1 MHSYQPLKADEVKF
15 ILVTLQERI
24 ENCPRGEREPVFIL
38 DCLQEKLDELAQNY
52 ADEEQVF
59 RDPAFGLDG
68 LNRLGVILSS
78 LSLIEEEYLPAVAHQ
93 TEEER
98 KLRLIF
104 LESAKRLGLTWIK
117 DIVVHSSGILAIFP
131 VFFLNVLEIPVIH
144 VQANFLDK
152 CLCLPGAFHEFGHS
166 VFLRFSDFYDSMQWE
181 VDAHFDALRRA
192 IGPVPEDQKEREIEA
207 LNAAQAYWDDGRL
220 AELFCDLLAQYVSG
234 CANMISM
241 IDLSMA
247 EGQPACNTD
256 IEGYPP
262 DAARVKV
269 CEYALTSAQAASD
282 EIKDLLV
289 GWEKYAEVDN
299 ADTFYKAACSEKLLR
314 RFTAVTLDLLAK
326 LMPNT
331 PRNVSLLPS
340 IDSILGPYESVT
352 FEEVTQRA
360 IVVLMKRPDIYDSWW
375 REARDKIV

>member
-1 MHSYQPLKADEVKF
+1 MYSYQPLKADEVRF
-15 ILVTLQERI
+15 VLVTLRERL
-24 ENCPRGEREPVFIL
+24 EDCPRGEREPVYIL
-38 DCLQEKLDELAQNY
+38 ECLQEKLDELAKSY
-52 ADEEQVF
+52 EDEEQVF

-78 LSLIEEEYLPAVAHQ
+78 LTLIEEEYLPAVAHQ

-98 KLRLIF
+98 KLRIIF
-104 LESAKRLGLTWIK
+104 LEAAKRLGLIWIK

-166 VFLRFSDFYDSMQWE
+166 VFLRFSEFYTAMKQE

-192 IGPVPEDQKEREIEA
+192 IGPVPEDQRERQLRAINEA
-207 LNAAQAYWDDGRL
+207 HEYWDENRL
-220 AELFCDLLAQYVSG
+220 AELFCDLFAQYVSG
-234 CANMISM
+234 CANIISM

-247 EGQPACNTD
+247 EGQPACNTN
-256 IEGYPP
+256 IPNYPP

-269 CEYALTSAQAASD
+269 CEYALTADQAASP
-282 EIKDLLV
+282 EVKDLLT
-289 GWEKYAEVDN
+289 GWEAYAEVDN
-299 ADTFYKAACSEKLLR
+299 ADTFYRETCSEKLLR
-314 RFTAVTLDLLAK
+314 RFTIVVLELLGR
-326 LMPNT
+326 LMPGT
-331 PRNVSLLPS
+331 PRNVSLLPNVET
-340 IDSILGPYESVT
+340 ILGPYVTVT
-352 FEEVTQRA
+352 FEDVTQRA
-360 IVVLMKRPDIYDSWW
+360 ITVLMKRADIYDSWW

>member
-15 ILVTLQERI
+15 VLLGLSERLDACPRGDREPVYILQCLQERLEEI
-24 ENCPRGEREPVFIL
+24 
-38 DCLQEKLDELAQNY
+38 AQIY
-52 ADEEQVF
+52 QDEEPAF

-68 LNRLGVILSS
+68 LNRLGVIMSS
-78 LSLIEEEYLPAVAHQ
+78 LALIEEEYLPAVAHQ

-98 KLRLIF
+98 KLRVIF

-117 DIVVHSSGILAIFP
+117 DIVVHSSGALAIFP
-131 VFFLNVLEIPVIH
+131 TFFSVLDIPVIH

-166 VFLRFSDFYDSMQWE
+166 VFLKFAEFYEAMKRELDS
-181 VDAHFDALRRA
+181 HFDALRKA
-192 IGPVPEDQKEREIEA
+192 IGPVTEEQKQRQLEA
-207 LNAAQAYWDDGRL
+207 LNKAQEFWDDSRL
-220 AELFCDLLAQYVSG
+220 AELFCDLFAQYVAG

-256 IEGYPP
+256 IPGYPP

-269 CEYALTSAQAASD
+269 CEYALTQEQAASS
-282 EIKDLLV
+282 EVKDLLE
-289 GWEKYAEVDN
+289 GWEGYAEVDN
-299 ADTFYKAACSEKLLR
+299 ADSFYRDVCGEKLLR
-314 RFTAVTLDLLAK
+314 RFTTVILELLGQ

-331 PRNVSLLPS
+331 PRNVALIPDISAV
-340 IDSILGPYESVT
+340 LGPYETLT
-352 FEEVTQRA
+352 FEEVTQRT
-360 IVVLMKRPDIYDSWW
+360 ITVLMKRADIYDSWW
-375 REARDKIV
+375 REAREKIV